1 MPGRQY
7 CFCHSQDPSEMA
19 AGSSEE
25 SEKVHVAEGS
35 CPRAQRSCAVLPGWV
50 CVRAG
55 TPRIL
60 SWHKGRCPETRFPSQ
75 TWADCES
82 LCVKR
87 ITIFFFRIGSPVQ
100 VLLLCCLHFPTSRL
114 SQNYLVLQAFD
125 QPRFGCWPSDSHVAP
140 VQWECD
146 SGGVCPRCP
155 VRDNW
160 PPAGVARLAER
171 GSWAD
176 VFLGPHEACL
186 ACQPCSSA
194 CVCACMCVSTRTGMD
209 DIQDEKDKGEP
220 KRTRSLGYNHENWVS
235 NSIFQW
241 PNLILLHCSK
251 TLSARTFCSDGS
263 DLHLHCPIR

>member
-87 ITIFFFRIGSPVQ
+87 ITIFFFPNWFSCASPIALLFTFPHIQ
-100 VLLLCCLHFPTSRL
+100 VVTELFSFAGFRSAEVWLLAL
-114 SQNYLVLQAFD
+114 
-125 QPRFGCWPSDSHVAP
+125 W
-140 VQWECD
+140 
-146 SGGVCPRCP
+146 
-155 VRDNW
+155 
-160 PPAGVARLAER
+160 
-171 GSWAD
+171 
-176 VFLGPHEACL
+176 
-186 ACQPCSSA
+186 QPCSP
-194 CVCACMCVSTRTGMD
+194 CAVRMWFWRCLSSVS
-209 DIQDEKDKGEP
+209 
-220 KRTRSLGYNHENWVS
+220 
-235 NSIFQW
+235 
-241 PNLILLHCSK
+241 C
-251 TLSARTFCSDGS
+251 
-263 DLHLHCPIR
+263 